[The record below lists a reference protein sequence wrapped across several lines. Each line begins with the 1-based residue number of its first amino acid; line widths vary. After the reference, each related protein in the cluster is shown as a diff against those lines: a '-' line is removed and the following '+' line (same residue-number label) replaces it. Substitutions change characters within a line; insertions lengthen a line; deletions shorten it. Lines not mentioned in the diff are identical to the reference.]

1 MDAVDRKEVRA
12 DQIDK
17 VDIKDQDT
25 LSGKFIAKFRRTA
38 SKSIAKRLMWS
49 AYPIISF
56 INL

>member
-38 SKSIAKRLMWS
+38 SKSIAKRLM
-49 AYPIISF
+49 
-56 INL
+56 